1 MSFCTGGA
9 GVNTTGAGGCFIA
22 GFLHG
27 MIRWGDIPRAIK
39 IANMT
44 AGRSKGE
51 KKWYF
56 KSST

>member
-1 MSFCTGGA
+1 
-9 GVNTTGAGGCFIA
+9 VEQVVDTTGAGGCFIA

-27 MIRWGDIPRAIK
+27 MIQWGNIPRAIK

-51 KKWYF
+51 KKWNF

>member
-1 MSFCTGGA
+1 
-9 GVNTTGAGGCFIA
+9 VEQVVDTTGAGDCFIA
-22 GFLHG
+22 GFLYG
-27 MIRWGDIPRAIK
+27 MIQWGNIPRAIK

-51 KKWYF
+51 KKWNF